1 MPKNYTKI
9 IIAVIIL
16 GLFLVLGSTSFYTVD
31 QTEYAVLV
39 TFGKPSSSIISPG
52 LRFKLPYPIQTVN
65 KVSRETFSLTLGYE
79 DRSNG
84 ITVKEQE
91 SKMITG
97 DENIILA
104 DLEVQ
109 WQVIDPIAFIYNSQD
124 PVNILSNAT
133 SSTLRGVI
141 GSSLVDDALTDG
153 RTRIMNDIRDTL
165 VKMVDAYDIGIAIRN
180 VNLQDVDLPTDEV
193 SDAFKKVAS
202 AREERITKINQANR
216 YKNEKINTAE
226 GQKAA
231 LISKAEG
238 VKVGRMEQ
246 ARGDVAQFDAIYSE
260 YVNNKNIT
268 RDRLMIETLEQV
280 LPDVQIYIMQDNQG
294 SNTVKYLPLDQ
305 VKKGG
310 SDSEWFNGFD

>member
-1 MPKNYTKI
+1 MTKNYSKI
-9 IIAVIIL
+9 IIVVVIV
-16 GLFLVLGSTSFYTVD
+16 GLLLVLSSTSFYTVD

-39 TFGKPSSSIISPG
+39 TFGKPSSTIVSPG

-65 KVSRETFSLTLGYE
+65 TVSRETFSLTLGYE
-79 DRSNG
+79 DTASG
-84 ITVKEQE
+84 TTVRETE
-91 SKMITG
+91 AKMITG

-109 WQVIDPIAFIYNSQD
+109 WQVIDPIAFIYNSED
-124 PVNILSNAT
+124 PVNILRNAT
-133 SSTLRGVI
+133 SSALRGVI

-165 VKMVDAYDIGIAIRN
+165 VDMVDSYNIGIAIRN

-216 YKNEKINTAE
+216 YRNEKINTAE

-238 VKVGRMEQ
+238 VKVSRTEQ

-260 YVNNKNIT
+260 YVNNKDIT
-268 RDRLMIETLEQV
+268 RDRLMIETLERI
-280 LPDVQIYIMQDNQG
+280 LPDVQIYIMQENEG

-305 VKKGG
+305 VRKGG
-310 SDSEWFNGFD
+310 NVNE

>member
-1 MPKNYTKI
+1 MSRNYTKI
-9 IIAVIIL
+9 FIVVIIL
-16 GLFLVLGSTSFYTVD
+16 GLLLVLSSTSFYTVD
-31 QTEYAVLV
+31 QTEYAILV
-39 TFGKPSSSIISPG
+39 TFGKPSDAIVSPG
-52 LRFKLPYPIQTVN
+52 LRFKLPYPIQAVK

-79 DRSNG
+79 DRSDG
-84 ITVKEQE
+84 MTVKEHE
-91 SKMITG
+91 AKMITG

-109 WQVIDPIAFIYNSQD
+109 WQVIDPIAFIYNSED

-133 SSTLRGVI
+133 SSALRGVI

-165 VKMVDAYDIGIAIRN
+165 VDMVDSYNIGIAIRN

-238 VKVGRMEQ
+238 VKVSRTEQ

-260 YVNNKNIT
+260 YVNNKDIT
-268 RDRLMIETLEQV
+268 RDRLMIETLERI
-280 LPDVQIYIMQDNQG
+280 LPDVQIYIMQENEG
-294 SNTVKYLPLDQ
+294 SNTVKYLPLEA

-310 SDSEWFNGFD
+310 NAGE

>member
-1 MPKNYTKI
+1 MSKNYSKI
-9 IIAVIIL
+9 IIVVIIV
-16 GLFLVLGSTSFYTVD
+16 GLFLVLSSTSFYTVD

-39 TFGKPSSSIISPG
+39 TFGKPSTAIISPG
-52 LRFKLPYPIQTVN
+52 LRFKLPYPIQTV
-65 KVSRETFSLTLGYE
+65 KTVSRETFSLTLGYE
-79 DRSNG
+79 DNNSG
-84 ITVKEQE
+84 TTVKEQE
-91 SKMITG
+91 AKMITG

-109 WQVIDPIAFIYNSQD
+109 WQVIDPVAFIYNSED
-124 PVNILSNAT
+124 PVNILRNAT
-133 SSTLRGVI
+133 SSALRGVI

-165 VKMVDAYDIGIAIRN
+165 VDMVDSYNIGIAIRN

-216 YKNEKINTAE
+216 YRNEKINTAE

-238 VKVGRMEQ
+238 VKVSRTEQ

-260 YVNNKNIT
+260 YINNKDIT
-268 RDRLMIETLEQV
+268 RDRLMIETLERV
-280 LPDVQIYIMQDNQG
+280 LPDVQIYIMQENEG
-294 SNTVKYLPLDQ
+294 SSTVKYLPLEG

-310 SDSEWFNGFD
+310 NTGE

>member
-1 MPKNYTKI
+1 MSKNYSKI
-9 IIAVIIL
+9 FIL
-16 GLFLVLGSTSFYTVD
+16 VLIVGLFLILSGTSFYTVD

-65 KVSRETFSLTLGYE
+65 KVSRETFSLTLGYDE
-79 DRSNG
+79 GSSG
-84 ITVKEQE
+84 TTVKETE
-91 SKMITG
+91 AKMITG

-109 WQVIDPIAFIYNSQD
+109 WQVIDPVAFIYNSED
-124 PVNILSNAT
+124 PVDILKNAT
-133 SSTLRGVI
+133 SSALRGVI
-141 GSSLVDDALTDG
+141 GSSLVDEALTDG

-165 VKMVDAYDIGIAIRN
+165 VEMIDSYNIGIAIRN
-180 VNLQDVDLPTDEV
+180 VNLQDVDLPTAEV

-216 YKNEKINTAE
+216 YRNEKINTAE

-238 VKVGRMEQ
+238 VKVSRTEQ
-246 ARGDVAQFDAIYSE
+246 ARGEVAQFDAIYSE
-260 YVNNKNIT
+260 YINNKDIT
-268 RDRLMIETLEQV
+268 RDRLMIETLEKV
-280 LPDVQIYIMQDNQG
+280 LPDVQIYIMQENEG
-294 SNTVKYLPLDQ
+294 SNTVKYLPLDA

-310 SDSEWFNGFD
+310 NNNE

>member
-1 MPKNYTKI
+1 MSKNYTKI
-9 IIAVIIL
+9 MILVIII

-39 TFGKPSSSIISPG
+39 TFGKPSSAIIPPG
-52 LRFKLPYPIQTVN
+52 LRFKLPYPIQTVT

-79 DRSNG
+79 DKTSG
-84 ITVKEQE
+84 TTVKEQE
-91 SKMITG
+91 AKMITG

-109 WQVIDPIAFIYNSQD
+109 WQVVDPIAFIYNSED

-165 VKMVDAYDIGIAIRN
+165 VETIDSYNIGIAIRN
-180 VNLQDVDLPTDEV
+180 VNLQDVDLPTEEV
-193 SDAFKKVAS
+193 SNAFKKVAS

-238 VKVGRMEQ
+238 VKVSRMEQ

-260 YVNNKNIT
+260 YVKSKDIT
-268 RDRLMIETLEQV
+268 RDRLMIETLEKV
-280 LPDVQIYIMQDNQG
+280 LPNVQIYIMQENEG

-310 SDSEWFNGFD
+310 NDSEWVNGNV

>member
-1 MPKNYTKI
+1 M
-9 IIAVIIL
+9 
-16 GLFLVLGSTSFYTVD
+16 
-31 QTEYAVLV
+31 
-39 TFGKPSSSIISPG
+39 
-52 LRFKLPYPIQTVN
+52 N

-79 DRSNG
+79 DRTEG
-84 ITVKEQE
+84 TLVKEQE
-91 SKMITG
+91 AKMITG

-109 WQVIDPIAFIYNSQD
+109 WQVIDPIAFIYNAED
-124 PVNILSNAT
+124 PVNILNNAT
-133 SSTLRGVI
+133 SSALRGVI

-165 VKMVDAYDIGIAIRN
+165 VTMVDSYDIGIAIRN

-231 LISKAEG
+231 LISEAEG
-238 VKVGRMEQ
+238 VKVSRIEQ

-260 YVNNKNIT
+260 YVNNKEIT
-268 RDRLMIETLEQV
+268 RDRLMIETLERV
-280 LPDVQIYIMQDNQG
+280 LPDVQIYIMQENEG

-310 SDSEWFNGFD
+310 SDSE

>member
-1 MPKNYTKI
+1 MSKNYTKI
-9 IIAVIIL
+9 MIVVIIV

-39 TFGKPSSSIISPG
+39 TFGKPSTAIVSPG

-79 DRSNG
+79 ERSEG
-84 ITVKEQE
+84 VSVKEQE
-91 SKMITG
+91 AKMITG

-109 WQVIDPIAFIYNSQD
+109 WQVIDPIAFIYNAEE
-124 PVNILSNAT
+124 PVDILTNAT
-133 SSTLRGVI
+133 SSALRGVI
-141 GSSLVDDALTDG
+141 GSSVVDDALTDG

-165 VKMVDAYDIGIAIRN
+165 VTMIDSYDIGIAIRN

-231 LISKAEG
+231 LISEAEG
-238 VKVGRMEQ
+238 VKVSRIEQ

-260 YVNNKNIT
+260 YVNNKDIT
-268 RDRLMIETLEQV
+268 RDRLMIETLERV
-280 LPDVQIYIMQDNQG
+280 LPDVQIYIMQENEG

-305 VKKGG
+305 VRQGG
-310 SDSEWFNGFD
+310 NDSE

>member
-1 MPKNYTKI
+1 MSKNYSKI
-9 IIAVIIL
+9 FIL
-16 GLFLVLGSTSFYTVD
+16 VLIVGLFLILSGTSFYTVD

-39 TFGKPSSSIISPG
+39 TFGKPSSTIISPG
-52 LRFKLPYPIQTVN
+52 LRFKLPYPIQTVI
-65 KVSRETFSLTLGYE
+65 KVSRETFSLTLGYDE
-79 DRSNG
+79 GSSG
-84 ITVKEQE
+84 TTVKETE
-91 SKMITG
+91 AKMITG

-109 WQVIDPIAFIYNSQD
+109 WQVIDPIAFIYNSED
-124 PVNILSNAT
+124 PVDILKNAT
-133 SSTLRGVI
+133 SSALRGVI

-165 VKMVDAYDIGIAIRN
+165 VEMIDSYNIGIAIRN
-180 VNLQDVDLPTDEV
+180 VNLQDVDLPTAEV

-216 YKNEKINTAE
+216 YRNEKINTAE

-238 VKVGRMEQ
+238 VKVSRTEQ
-246 ARGDVAQFDAIYSE
+246 ARGEVAQFDAIYSE
-260 YVNNKNIT
+260 YINNKDIT
-268 RDRLMIETLEQV
+268 RDRLMIETLEKV
-280 LPDVQIYIMQDNQG
+280 LPDVQIYIMQENEG
-294 SNTVKYLPLDQ
+294 SNTVKYLPLDA

-310 SDSEWFNGFD
+310 NNNE

>member
-1 MPKNYTKI
+1 MSKNYTKI
-9 IIAVIIL
+9 FIVVVIV
-16 GLFLVLGSTSFYTVD
+16 GLLLVLSSTSFYTVD

-39 TFGKPSSSIISPG
+39 TFGKPSDTIISPG
-52 LRFKLPYPIQTVN
+52 LRFKLPYPIQVVKT
-65 KVSRETFSLTLGYE
+65 VSRETFSLTLGYE
-79 DRSNG
+79 ESNSG
-84 ITVKEQE
+84 TTVREQE
-91 SKMITG
+91 AKMITG

-124 PVNILSNAT
+124 PVDILNNAT
-133 SSTLRGVI
+133 SSALRGVI

-165 VKMVDAYDIGIAIRN
+165 VAMVDSYDIGIAIRN
-180 VNLQDVDLPTDEV
+180 VNLQDVDLPTAEV

-202 AREERITKINQANR
+202 AREERVTKINQANR
-216 YKNEKINTAE
+216 YRNEKINTAE

-238 VKVGRMEQ
+238 VKVSRIEQ

-260 YVNNKNIT
+260 YVNNKEIT
-268 RDRLMIETLEQV
+268 RDRLMIETLEKV
-280 LPDVQIYIMQDNQG
+280 LPDVQIYIMQENEG

-305 VKKGG
+305 INKGG
-310 SDSEWFNGFD
+310 GTDE

>member
-1 MPKNYTKI
+1 MSKNYTKI
-9 IIAVIIL
+9 MIVVIL
-16 GLFLVLGSTSFYTVD
+16 VGLFLVFGSTSFYTVD

-39 TFGKPSSSIISPG
+39 TFGKPSTAIVSPG

-79 DRSNG
+79 DRSEG
-84 ITVKEQE
+84 TKVKEQE

-109 WQVIDPIAFIYNSQD
+109 WQVIDPIAFIYNSED
-124 PVNILSNAT
+124 PVDILANAT
-133 SSTLRGVI
+133 SSSLRGVI

-165 VKMVDAYDIGIAIRN
+165 VDMVDSYDIGIAIRN

-202 AREERITKINQANR
+202 AREERVTKINQANR

-238 VKVGRMEQ
+238 VKVSRTEQ
-246 ARGDVAQFDAIYSE
+246 ARGDVAKFDAIYSE
-260 YVNNKNIT
+260 YINGKDIT
-268 RDRLMIETLEQV
+268 RDRLMIETLERV
-280 LPDVQIYIMQDNQG
+280 LPDVQIYIMQENEG

-305 VKKGG
+305 VRQGG
-310 SDSEWFNGFD
+310 SDSE

>member
-1 MPKNYTKI
+1 MSKNYTKI
-9 IIAVIIL
+9 VIVVFIVGLLLIL
-16 GLFLVLGSTSFYTVD
+16 SSTSFYTVD
-31 QTEYAVLV
+31 QTEYAILV
-39 TFGKPSSSIISPG
+39 TFGKPSSTIVSPG
-52 LRFKLPYPIQTVN
+52 LRFKLPYPIQEVK

-79 DRSNG
+79 DTSDG
-84 ITVKEQE
+84 TTLKEQE
-91 SKMITG
+91 AKMITG

-109 WQVIDPIAFIYNSQD
+109 WQIIDPVAFIYNSQD
-124 PVNILSNAT
+124 PVDILKNAT
-133 SSTLRGVI
+133 SSALRGVI
-141 GSSLVDDALTDG
+141 GSSLVDEALTDG

-165 VKMVDAYDIGIAIRN
+165 VEMIDSYNIGIAIRN

-216 YKNEKINTAE
+216 YRNEKINTAE

-238 VKVGRMEQ
+238 VKVTRTEQ
-246 ARGDVAQFDAIYSE
+246 ARGDVAQFNAIYSE
-260 YVNNKNIT
+260 YVNNKDIT
-268 RDRLMIETLEQV
+268 RDRLMIETLELI
-280 LPDVQIYIMQDNQG
+280 LPNVQIYIMQESEG

-305 VKKGG
+305 IKKGG
-310 SDSEWFNGFD
+310 TANE

>member
-1 MPKNYTKI
+1 MSKNYSKI
-9 IIAVIIL
+9 FIL
-16 GLFLVLGSTSFYTVD
+16 VLIVGLFLILSGTSFYTVD

-39 TFGKPSSSIISPG
+39 TFGKPSSTIVSPG

-65 KVSRETFSLTLGYE
+65 KVSRETFSLTLGY
-79 DRSNG
+79 DQGSSG
-84 ITVKEQE
+84 TTVKETE
-91 SKMITG
+91 AKMITG

-109 WQVIDPIAFIYNSQD
+109 WQVIDPIAFIYNSED
-124 PVNILSNAT
+124 PVNILKNAT
-133 SSTLRGVI
+133 SSALRGVI

-165 VKMVDAYDIGIAIRN
+165 VEMIDSYNIGIAIRN
-180 VNLQDVDLPTDEV
+180 VNLQDVDLPTAEV

-216 YKNEKINTAE
+216 YRNEKINTAE

-238 VKVGRMEQ
+238 VKVSRTEQ
-246 ARGDVAQFDAIYSE
+246 ARGEVAQFDAIYSE
-260 YVNNKNIT
+260 YINNKDIT
-268 RDRLMIETLEQV
+268 RDRLMIETLEKV
-280 LPDVQIYIMQDNQG
+280 LPDVQIYIMQENEG
-294 SNTVKYLPLDQ
+294 SNTVKYLPLDA

-310 SDSEWFNGFD
+310 NNNE

>member
-1 MPKNYTKI
+1 MSRNYTKI
-9 IIAVIIL
+9 FIVVIIL
-16 GLFLVLGSTSFYTVD
+16 GLLLVLSSTSFYTVD

-39 TFGKPSSSIISPG
+39 TFGKPSDTIISPG
-52 LRFKLPYPIQTVN
+52 LRFKLPYPIQAVK

-79 DRSNG
+79 DRSDG
-84 ITVKEQE
+84 MTVKEHE
-91 SKMITG
+91 AKMITG

-109 WQVIDPIAFIYNSQD
+109 WQVIDPIAFIYNSED

-133 SSTLRGVI
+133 SSALRGVI

-165 VKMVDAYDIGIAIRN
+165 VDMVDSYNIGIAIRN

-238 VKVGRMEQ
+238 VKVSRTEQ

-260 YVNNKNIT
+260 YVNNKDIT
-268 RDRLMIETLEQV
+268 RDRLMIETLERI
-280 LPDVQIYIMQDNQG
+280 LPDVQIYIMQENEG
-294 SNTVKYLPLDQ
+294 SNTVKYLPLEA

-310 SDSEWFNGFD
+310 NAGE